1 MDKNS
6 KIYIAGHTGMVGSAI
21 MRKLQSEGYTNLLTR
36 SHAELDLLNQKAV
49 EEFFKQERPEYVF
62 LAAAK
67 VGGIMANYK
76 YHAQFIYE
84 NIQIQNNIIHQSY
97 LNKVKKLLFL
107 GSSCIYPKNAPQPIK
122 EEFLLTGELEYTNEP
137 YAIAKIAGLKI
148 CEAYNIQYGT
158 NFISVMPTNLYG
170 PGDNYD
176 METSHVLAAII
187 RKMHLGKCLEN
198 NDWEAIRKDFD
209 KNPVEEV
216 DGNASKQQILEKL
229 SKYEIQLISDPLN
242 PCAIALWGSGKPR
255 REFLH
260 VDDMADACLFLMENI
275 DSKHHPCNP
284 SLSVKSASTPHNNP
298 QKPVQSAAYEARN
311 THINI
316 GTGKDLTIKEL
327 AEMIADIACFKGEIK
342 WDTEKPDGTPRKLLD
357 VNKMKELGWT
367 YNIALNEGLKK
378 NYSDYIEGIE

>member
-170 PGDNYD
+170 LGDNYD
-176 METSHVLAAII
+176 LEKSHVVAAFI
-187 RKMHLGKCLEN
+187 RKFHLAKCLEN
-198 NDWEAIRKDFD
+198 NNWDGIRHDLNKR
-209 KNPVEEV
+209 PIERI
-216 DGNASKQQILEKL
+216 DGNVTESEILETL
-229 SKYEIQLISDPLN
+229 NKYGIQCSSSPDRSIAPSSPRPIAPLH
-242 PCAIALWGSGKPR
+242 PRSVSLTLWGTGQPR

-260 VDDMADACLFLMENI
+260 VDNLAEVCIKIMEDVNF
-275 DSKHHPCNP
+275 SNLTYEK
-284 SLSVKSASTPHNNP
+284 
-298 QKPVQSAAYEARN
+298 QKEIQN

-316 GTGKDLTIKEL
+316 GCGEDLMIKEL
-327 AEMIADIACFKGEIK
+327 AEMIADIIGFQGKIK
-342 WDTEKPDGTPRKLLD
+342 WDIEKPDGTPKKLLD
-357 VNKMKELGWT
+357 VNKMKELGW
-367 YNIALNEGLKK
+367 NNNMPLKNGLEK
-378 NYSDYIEGIE
+378 NYKDYLEGIG